1 MLPLAHI
8 YLAGKRLQFE
18 DMNLG
23 EICGSGNF
31 GVVVRGT
38 LDEEGF
44 NSKEIAVKMLK
55 ETAGLSERKM
65 MLDELQMMKS
75 LSPHPNVVGFLG
87 WCITN
92 DNVYIV
98 EEFVPN
104 GSLLHY
110 LR

>member
-1 MLPLAHI
+1 
-8 YLAGKRLQFE
+8 
-18 DMNLG
+18 MNLG
-23 EICGSGNF
+23 QICGSGNF

-38 LDEEGF
+38 LDEEGCD
-44 NSKEIAVKMLK
+44 SKDIAVKMLK

-65 MLDELQMMKS
+65 MLDELQMLKS
-75 LSPHPNVVGFLG
+75 LSPHPNIVGLIG
-87 WCITN
+87 WCITD

-104 GSLLHY
+104 GTLLQY